1 MEDNRPPRWRT
12 AGQRGRRTPA
22 PRLYTAH
29 LTFEA
34 AHLAEARE
42 RAVAYAEALGL
53 LRPELAIGA
62 AAWSPAGAWHRAEP
76 LFCGALGPDG
86 ERCVDVTD
94 HPGFH
99 HGPGPGALG
108 WGDGDG

>member
-1 MEDNRPPRWRT
+1 MQDNRPARWQT
-12 AGQRGRRTPA
+12 ARQPGRRVPE

-42 RAVAYAEALGL
+42 RAVAYVEALSL
-53 LRPELAIGA
+53 LRTEVVIGA
-62 AAWSPAGAWHRAEP
+62 AACSPAGAWQRAEP

-86 ERCVDVTD
+86 ERCVDVAG

-99 HGPGPGALG
+99 YGPGPGALG